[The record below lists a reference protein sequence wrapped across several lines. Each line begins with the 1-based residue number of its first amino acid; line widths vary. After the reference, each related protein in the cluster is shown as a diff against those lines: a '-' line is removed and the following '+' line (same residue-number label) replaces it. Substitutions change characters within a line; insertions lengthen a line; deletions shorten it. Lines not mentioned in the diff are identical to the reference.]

1 MTNYEPTCP
10 CCGSNHTATNAIGSP
25 RAITSWTY
33 ANGRPMSEKNKAL
46 LQELILAL
54 PKDPDSCG
62 R

>member
-1 MTNYEPTCP
+1 MAVGNAFTSYTRPLTLDTQMT
-10 CCGSNHTATNAIGSP
+10 I
-25 RAITSWTY
+25 
-33 ANGRPMSEKNKAL
+33 AL